1 MTPRSIHVVQT
12 NRETGRE
19 RRAELC
25 QRYLMF
31 ISDFTKRKKTPG
43 EVLDAMLWGDSIV
56 TERFTYRIEH

>member
-12 NRETGRE
+12 ERSTGRE

-31 ISDFTKRKKTPG
+31 ISEFTKRAKTPG
-43 EVLDAMLWGDSIV
+43 EVLDHMLWGDSVV